1 MKTKIALS
9 VAVLFLAGCAATNQ
23 KQDQKGI
30 VAEGARFEVVS
41 TAGIGF
47 GEGVVATK
55 DGKIYTLGAT
65 WGDEPIKN
73 GVIYRYDPATGKTTE
88 YMKPSGSALG
98 MHVDKNNDLL
108 IAASDPHGGPQ
119 GVRRHNFKTGITML
133 IADNYKGKRFVAPND
148 LTTDVRGR
156 IYFTDARYDGKT
168 LSWEL
173 PNAVYRID
181 PDGTVTQIS
190 TDIYRPNGIEV
201 SPDGKR
207 LYVAAANAKR
217 LITNPLGPKTDKFGI
232 ENGGVVAYDL
242 DENGNVSNGRAIFQ
256 HEKYNVDGMTMDTDG
271 NLYLAVHNGKNPP
284 VPGEIIVLTPEG
296 KVLEKLVPPEG
307 TRPSNLA
314 FGSGDDANSLYVT
327 TGLGMPWKLLRIK
340 TVRRG
345 LYRFTSPN

>member
-1 MKTKIALS
+1 MKTRIALS
-9 VAVLFLAGCAATNQ
+9 IAALFLAGCAATTQ
-23 KQDQKGI
+23 KQDQKGF
-30 VAEGARFEVVS
+30 VAEGAKFEVVS

-47 GEGVVATK
+47 GEGVVAAK
-55 DGKIYTLGAT
+55 DGKIYTLGVT
-65 WGDEPIKN
+65 WRNEPIKT
-73 GVIYRYDPATGKTTE
+73 GVIYRYDPAAGKTAE

-98 MHVDKNNDLL
+98 LHVDRNNDLL

-119 GVRRHNFKTGITML
+119 GVMRHNLASGKTTL

-148 LTTDVRGR
+148 LTTDTKGR
-156 IYFTDARYDGKT
+156 IYFTDARYDGKDVP
-168 LSWEL
+168 WEL

-181 PDGTVTQIS
+181 PDETVTQIVA
-190 TDIYRPNGIEV
+190 DIFRPNGIEV

-217 LITNPLGPKTDKFGI
+217 LLANPLGPKADKFGI

-242 DENGNVSNGRAIFQ
+242 DEKGNVSNGRAIFQ

-271 NLYLAVHNGKNPP
+271 NLYLAIHNGITPP
-284 VPGEIIVLTPEG
+284 VPGEIIVLNPDG
-296 KVLEKLVPPEG
+296 KVLEKLIPPEG

-314 FGSGDDANSLYVT
+314 FGRGGDANSLYIT

-340 TVRRG
+340 TLRRG
-345 LYRFTSPN
+345 FYRE